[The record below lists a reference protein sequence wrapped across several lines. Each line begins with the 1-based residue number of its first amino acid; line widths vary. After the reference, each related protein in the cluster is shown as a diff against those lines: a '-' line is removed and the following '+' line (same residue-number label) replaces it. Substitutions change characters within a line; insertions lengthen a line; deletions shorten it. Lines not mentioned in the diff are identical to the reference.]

1 MKNFSIVTCF
11 TVFLLGLAA
20 CITQAANVAD
30 IPDVHVLPS
39 IRIETETE
47 ALDKKPSVTIKPQVI
62 APFLI
67 HPFVLDE
74 SDIAAAPRIVATQEG
89 RVFLGQ
95 GHTAYVS
102 GDLKENALFQV
113 FRPSKPLVDP
123 MTKQV
128 IAHEA
133 AYLGTLKLQRRADVN
148 MNQDQD
154 VHTFVVEQSKE
165 EMGVGDRLLAMPI
178 PSLPDYVPHLPSQQL
193 EARIVA
199 IEGGMDYAGQHQ
211 VVVINRGMQDG
222 VDVGTVLALSKSIN
236 KVVNNVMY
244 NSVKLPDEQY
254 GVMLIFRVFNHVAY
268 GLIMQVTDAV
278 RVGDVAKSP
287 E

>member
-11 TVFLLGLAA
+11 TVFLIGLMACSVHAA
-20 CITQAANVAD
+20 DLTE
-30 IPDVHVLPS
+30 IPNVHVFPS
-39 IRIETETE
+39 IRNET
-47 ALDKKPSVTIKPQVI
+47 LDQKPIFTIKPKVI
-62 APFLI
+62 TPFLSQ
-67 HPFVLDE
+67 PFVLDA
-74 SDIAAAPRIVATQEG
+74 SDIEAAPRIVATQEG
-89 RVFLGQ
+89 RVFLGE

-102 GDLKENALFQV
+102 GNLHGNDGRNALFQV
-113 FRPSKPLVDP
+113 FRPSKPLIDP
-123 MTKQV
+123 MLKQV

-133 AYLGTLKLQRRADVN
+133 TYLGSLKLQRRADAN
-148 MNQDQD
+148 KDL
-154 VHTFVVEQSKE
+154 HTFVVEQSKE
-165 EMGVGDRLLAMPI
+165 EMGVGDRLLVRPI
-178 PSLPDYVPHLPSQQL
+178 PSLSDYVPRLPNRQF

-222 VDVGTVLALSKSIN
+222 VDIGTVLAVSKSANRMVN
-236 KVVNNVMY
+236 KIID
-244 NSVKLPDEQY
+244 NSLKLPDESY
-254 GVMLIFRVFNHVAY
+254 GVMLIFSVFEHVSY